1 MDDLM
6 TVKGM
11 RERYGCSNPTARKYL
26 RQCDPHTENPLTA
39 PIWAVEAWEESRM
52 VAYVQASRR
61 SESRT
66 VNRERVI
73 VPRTW

>member
-1 MDDLM
+1 MDQLM
-6 TVKGM
+6 TVRGM

-26 RQCDPHTENPLTA
+26 RQCIPHTENPLTA

-61 SESRT
+61 SEART